1 MRVAQGL
8 EAPDPNPDRST
19 AKYFYDQSFYQLA
32 NAKQLRGHYSE
43 NDAIAA
49 LHLISF
55 SLISGGTTDWQ
66 GVLGIALEWLGQTGI
81 VQDENPKLALL
92 SMSFAARCAV
102 KLTLVSICSPTD
114 SC

>member
-19 AKYFYDQSFYQLA
+19 AKYFYDQSFYHLVSV
-32 NAKQLRGHYSE
+32 KQLRGRYSE

-55 SLISGGTTDWQ
+55 SVLSGGTTDWQ

-81 VQDENPKLALL
+81 MQDENPKLALL
-92 SMSFAARCAV
+92 GLSHNGRCAV
-102 KLTLVSICSPTD
+102 KFTLVSN
-114 SC
+114 